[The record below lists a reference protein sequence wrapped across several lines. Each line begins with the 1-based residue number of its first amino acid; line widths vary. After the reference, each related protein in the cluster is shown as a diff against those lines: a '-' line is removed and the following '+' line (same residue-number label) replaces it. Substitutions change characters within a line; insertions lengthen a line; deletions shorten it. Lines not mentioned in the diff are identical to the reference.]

1 MEACCLLLH
10 PSLLHPCLLH
20 PCLHSIAF
28 ASECQS
34 WWTSLSQGSQ
44 QRDPF
49 ALILTDVLLLP
60 GMACRQ
66 GQQRKTCHRLGLT
79 AKRNIVTGWAG
90 QQRETLLQAGLE
102 GSEWLDHHGTSP
114 LKEQFQDSITP
125 VVSVNPYLSLSS
137 LPRNPVFQC

>member
-90 QQRETLLQAGLE
+90 QQRETLSQVGLD
-102 GSEWLDHHGTSP
+102 S
-114 LKEQFQDSITP
+114 KEKHCCRLGLRVQNGWIIMESLHSKNNFKTP
-125 VVSVNPYLSLSS
+125 
-137 LPRNPVFQC
+137 